1 MSLFKRSVATEITS
15 HAGVVMS
22 TLMVVWL
29 SVLLVRLLG
38 KAAEGEIGSN
48 LVLGVAAFS
57 SVTALPTILTVT
69 LFIAVLVTVSRSYR
83 ENEMV
88 VWFTS
93 GISLTTWLKPV
104 LWVALPICILIALLT
119 TQISPWAYAQIE
131 EYTQRFEQRSDIFK
145 IATGQFIETQ
155 NGSRVFFIEQ
165 DESQQSGLGNVFA
178 RIDDSDGWTSTITA
192 DHADYRV
199 DEEGRRF
206 IDLGPGNRYDMRNN
220 SPEFR
225 VTHFD
230 SFTIQIK
237 GAEVGSDEAIRQAV
251 LSRLKARPMMD
262 LISDGQAKS
271 DGQVMWRIS
280 MPIAALN
287 LALLAIPLGA
297 VNPRVGRSVNLV
309 IAGLIA
315 LLYMNL
321 LNLMRSWIANDTVGF
336 FEGTLGLNLFAS
348 ILCIYFFWLQ
358 IRVKKSKPPLTDSVA
373 LIN

>member
-1 MSLFKRSVATEITS
+1 MSLFKRSVVAEITS

-38 KAAEGEIGSN
+38 QAAEGTIGSD
-48 LVLGVAAFS
+48 LVLGIAAFS

-69 LFIAVLVTVSRSYR
+69 LFIAVIVTVSRSYR

-93 GISLTTWLKPV
+93 GISLITWLRPV
-104 LWVALPICILIALLT
+104 LRVSLPICALIAILT
-119 TQISPWAYAQIE
+119 VQVSPWAYAKIE
-131 EYTQRFEQRSDIFK
+131 EYRQRFEQRSDIFK

-155 NGSRVFFIEQ
+155 GGNRVFFIEP
-165 DESQQSGLGNVFA
+165 DETQKSGLGDVFV
-178 RIDDSDGWTSTITA
+178 RVNEGEGWISTLTS

-206 IDLGPGNRYDMRNN
+206 IDLGPGTRYDMRNE
-220 SPEFR
+220 STEFR
-225 VTHFD
+225 MTRFE
-230 SFTIQIK
+230 SFTMQIK
-237 GAEVGSDEAIRQAV
+237 GAGAGSDDAIRQVFLA
-251 LSRLKARPMMD
+251 RLKARPMLD
-262 LISDGQAKS
+262 LISDGQARS
-271 DGQVMWRIS
+271 NGQIMWRIS

-297 VNPRVGRSVNLV
+297 VNPRMGRSINLI
-309 IAGLIA
+309 IAGLVA

-321 LNLMRSWIANDTVGF
+321 LNLMRSWIADGTVGF
-336 FEGTLGLNLFAS
+336 VEGTVGLNLLAT
-348 ILCIYFFWLQ
+348 ILCVYFFWRQ
-358 IRVKKSKPPLTDSVA
+358 IRVKKPKPPLSQSTIA
-373 LIN
+373 AN

>member
-1 MSLFKRSVATEITS
+1 
-15 HAGVVMS
+15 MS

-38 KAAEGEIGSN
+38 KAAEGSIGSD
-48 LVLGVAAFS
+48 LVLAIAAFS

-69 LFIAVLVTVSRSYR
+69 LFIAVIVTVSRSYR

-93 GISLTTWLKPV
+93 GISLMTWLNPV
-104 LWVALPICILIALLT
+104 LRVALPICALIALLT
-119 TQISPWAYAQIE
+119 IQISPWAYAEIE
-131 EYTQRFEQRSDIFK
+131 ENEQRFEQRSDIFK

-155 NGSRVFFIEQ
+155 SGERVFFIQQ
-165 DESQQSGLGNVFA
+165 DEEQESGLGRVFA
-178 RIDDSDGWTSTITA
+178 RISEGDDWTSTITS

-199 DEEGRRF
+199 DVEGRRY

-220 SPEFR
+220 STEFR
-225 VTHFD
+225 MTYFD
-230 SFTIQIK
+230 SFTMQIK
-237 GAEVGSDEAIRQAV
+237 GADASSEELIRQAV
-251 LSRLKARPMMD
+251 QSRLKARSMMA
-262 LISDGQAKS
+262 LISDREPKSNGQI
-271 DGQVMWRIS
+271 MWRIS

-297 VNPRVGRSVNLV
+297 VNPRVGRSLNLI

-321 LNLMRSWIANDTVGF
+321 LNLMRSWIGNGTIGF
-336 FEGTLGLNLFAS
+336 IEGTIGLNLIATL
-348 ILCIYFFWLQ
+348 LCVYFFWLQ
-358 IRVKKSKPPLTDSVA
+358 IKVKKPKPPLTQNDTVV
-373 LIN
+373 N

>member
-1 MSLFKRSVATEITS
+1 MSLFKRSVVAEITS

-38 KAAEGEIGSN
+38 QAAEGTIGSD
-48 LVLGVAAFS
+48 LVLGIAAFS

-69 LFIAVLVTVSRSYR
+69 LFIAVIVTVSRSYR

-93 GISLTTWLKPV
+93 GISLITWLRPV
-104 LWVALPICILIALLT
+104 LRVSLPICALIAILT
-119 TQISPWAYAQIE
+119 VQVSPWAYAKIE
-131 EYTQRFEQRSDIFK
+131 EYRQRFEQRSDIFK

-155 NGSRVFFIEQ
+155 GGNRVFFIEP
-165 DESQQSGLGNVFA
+165 DETQKSGLGDVFV
-178 RIDDSDGWTSTITA
+178 RVNEGEGWISTLTS

-206 IDLGPGNRYDMRNN
+206 IDLGPGTRYDMRNE
-220 SPEFR
+220 STEFR
-225 VTHFD
+225 MTRFE
-230 SFTIQIK
+230 SFTMQIK
-237 GAEVGSDEAIRQAV
+237 GAGAGSDDAIRQAV
-251 LSRLKARPMMD
+251 LARLKARPMLD
-262 LISDGQAKS
+262 LISDGQARS
-271 DGQVMWRIS
+271 NGQIMWRIS

-297 VNPRVGRSVNLV
+297 VNPRMGRSINLI
-309 IAGLIA
+309 IAGLVA

-321 LNLMRSWIANDTVGF
+321 LNLMRSWIADGTVGF
-336 FEGTLGLNLFAS
+336 VEGTVGLNLLAT
-348 ILCIYFFWLQ
+348 ILCVYFFWRQ
-358 IRVKKSKPPLTDSVA
+358 IRVKKPKPPLSQSTIA
-373 LIN
+373 AN

>member
-1 MSLFKRSVATEITS
+1 
-15 HAGVVMS
+15 MS

-38 KAAEGEIGSN
+38 QAAEGVIGSD
-48 LVLGVAAFS
+48 LVLGIAAFS

-93 GISLTTWLKPV
+93 GISLKTWLKPV
-104 LWVALPICILIALLT
+104 LRVALPICALIALLT
-119 TQISPWAYAQIE
+119 IQVSPWAYAQIE
-131 EYTQRFEQRSDIFK
+131 ENRQRFEQRSDIFK

-155 NGSRVFFIEQ
+155 GDTRVFFIEQ
-165 DESQQSGLGNVFA
+165 DEDQESGLGKVFA
-178 RIDDSDGWTSTITA
+178 RIIEDNGWRSTITSE
-192 DHADYRV
+192 HADYRV

-206 IDLGPGNRYDMRNN
+206 IDLGPGNRYDMRND
-220 SPEFR
+220 STEFR
-225 VTHFD
+225 ITHFD
-230 SFTIQIK
+230 SFTMQIK
-237 GAEVGSDEAIRQAV
+237 KAGAGSEESIREAV

-262 LISDGQAKS
+262 LINDAEPKSYGQI
-271 DGQVMWRIS
+271 MWRVS

-297 VNPRVGRSVNLV
+297 VNPRAGRSLNLI

-321 LNLMRSWIANDTVGF
+321 LNLVRSWIASDTLGF
-336 FEGTLGLNLFAS
+336 LEGTVGLNLLATM
-348 ILCIYFFWLQ
+348 LCVYFFWIQ
-358 IRVKKSKPPLTDSVA
+358 IRVKKPKAPLTEGAV
-373 LIN
+373 LENQ

>member
-1 MSLFKRSVATEITS
+1 MSLFKRSVVTEITS

-38 KAAEGEIGSN
+38 KAAEGSIGSD
-48 LVLGVAAFS
+48 LVLAIAAFS

-69 LFIAVLVTVSRSYR
+69 LFIAVIVTVSRSYR

-93 GISLTTWLKPV
+93 GISLMTWLNPV
-104 LWVALPICILIALLT
+104 LRVALPICALIALLT
-119 TQISPWAYAQIE
+119 IQISPWAYAEIE
-131 EYTQRFEQRSDIFK
+131 ENEQRFEQRSDIFK

-155 NGSRVFFIEQ
+155 SGERVFFIQQ
-165 DESQQSGLGNVFA
+165 DEEQESGLGRVFA
-178 RIDDSDGWTSTITA
+178 RISEGDDWTSTITS

-199 DEEGRRF
+199 DVEGRRY

-220 SPEFR
+220 STEFR
-225 VTHFD
+225 MTYFD
-230 SFTIQIK
+230 SFTMQIK
-237 GAEVGSDEAIRQAV
+237 GADASSEELIRQAV
-251 LSRLKARPMMD
+251 QSRLKARSMMA
-262 LISDGQAKS
+262 LISDREPKSNGQI
-271 DGQVMWRIS
+271 MWRIS

-297 VNPRVGRSVNLV
+297 VNPRVGRSLNLI

-321 LNLMRSWIANDTVGF
+321 LNLMRSWIGNGTIGF
-336 FEGTLGLNLFAS
+336 IEGTIGLNLIATL
-348 ILCIYFFWLQ
+348 LCVYFFWLQ
-358 IRVKKSKPPLTDSVA
+358 TKVKKPKPPLTQNDTVV
-373 LIN
+373 N

>member
-1 MSLFKRSVATEITS
+1 MSLFKRSVVAEITS

-38 KAAEGEIGSN
+38 QAAEGLISSD
-48 LVLGVAAFS
+48 LVLGIAAFS
-57 SVTALPTILTVT
+57 SITALPTILTVT

-83 ENEMV
+83 ENEMI

-93 GISLTTWLKPV
+93 GISLITWLKPV
-104 LWVALPICILIALLT
+104 LRVALPICALIALLT
-119 TQISPWAYAQIE
+119 IQVSPWAYAEIE
-131 EYTQRFEQRSDIFK
+131 ENRQRFEQRSDIFK

-155 NGSRVFFIEQ
+155 SGQRVFFIEQ
-165 DESQQSGLGNVFA
+165 DESQDSGLGRVFA
-178 RIDDSDGWTSTITA
+178 RVNQGDGWISTITS

-199 DEEGRRF
+199 DEEGRRY

-220 SPEFR
+220 STEFR
-225 VTHFD
+225 MTHFD
-230 SFTIQIK
+230 SFTMQIY
-237 GAEVGSDEAIRQAV
+237 GADAGSEEAIRTAV
-251 LSRLKARPMMD
+251 QSRLKARTMTS
-262 LISDGQAKS
+262 LIADNAPKS
-271 DGQVMWRIS
+271 DGQIMWRIS

-297 VNPRVGRSVNLV
+297 INPRAGRSINLV

-321 LNLMRSWIANDTVGF
+321 LNLMRSWIGNGTVGF
-336 FEGTLGLNLFAS
+336 LEGTIGLNLIVS
-348 ILCIYFFWLQ
+348 LLCIFFFWWQ
-358 IRVKKSKPPLTDSVA
+358 IRVKKPKPPLHTSEMA
-373 LIN
+373 AS

>member
-1 MSLFKRSVATEITS
+1 MSLFKRSVVAEITS

-38 KAAEGEIGSN
+38 QAAEGLIGSD
-48 LVLGVAAFS
+48 LVLGIAAFS
-57 SVTALPTILTVT
+57 SITALPTILTVT

-83 ENEMV
+83 ENEMI

-93 GISLTTWLKPV
+93 GISLITWLKPV
-104 LWVALPICILIALLT
+104 LRVALPICALIALLT
-119 TQISPWAYAQIE
+119 IQVSPWAYAEIE
-131 EYTQRFEQRSDIFK
+131 ENRQRFEQRSDIFK

-155 NGSRVFFIEQ
+155 SGQRVFFIEQ
-165 DESQQSGLGNVFA
+165 DESQDSGLGRVFA
-178 RIDDSDGWTSTITA
+178 RVNQGDGWISTITS

-199 DEEGRRF
+199 DEEGRRY

-220 SPEFR
+220 STEFR
-225 VTHFD
+225 MTRFD
-230 SFTIQIK
+230 SFTMQIY
-237 GAEVGSDEAIRQAV
+237 GADAGSEEAIRTAV
-251 LSRLKARPMMD
+251 QSRLKARTMTS
-262 LISDGQAKS
+262 LIADNAPKS
-271 DGQVMWRIS
+271 DGQIMWRIS

-297 VNPRVGRSVNLV
+297 INPRAGRSINLV

-321 LNLMRSWIANDTVGF
+321 LNLMRSWIGNGTVGF
-336 FEGTLGLNLFAS
+336 LEGTIGLNLIVS
-348 ILCIYFFWLQ
+348 LLCVFFFWWQ
-358 IRVKKSKPPLTDSVA
+358 IRVKKPKPPLHASEMA
-373 LIN
+373 AN

>member
-1 MSLFKRSVATEITS
+1 MSLFKRSVVTEITS

-38 KAAEGEIGSN
+38 QAAEGLIGAE
-48 LVLGVAAFS
+48 LVLGIAAFS

-69 LFIAVLVTVSRSYR
+69 LFIAVIVTVSRSYR

-93 GISLTTWLKPV
+93 GISLMTWLKPV
-104 LWVALPICILIALLT
+104 LRIALPICALIALLT
-119 TQISPWAYAQIE
+119 IQISPWAYAEIE
-131 EYTQRFEQRSDIFK
+131 ENRQRFEQRSDIFK

-155 NGSRVFFIEQ
+155 NGERVFFIQQDDEQ
-165 DESQQSGLGNVFA
+165 ASGLGRVFL
-178 RIDDSDGWTSTITA
+178 RVSEDDGWTSTITS

-199 DEEGRRF
+199 DAEGRRY
-206 IDLGPGNRYDMRNN
+206 IDLGPGNRHDMRNN
-220 SPEFR
+220 STEFR
-225 VTHFD
+225 VTRFD

-237 GAEVGSDEAIRQAV
+237 GADAGSEDAIRQAV
-251 LSRLKARPMMD
+251 QSRLKARPMLS
-262 LISDGQAKS
+262 LINDGEPKS
-271 DGQVMWRIS
+271 DGQIMWRIS

-297 VNPRVGRSVNLV
+297 VNPRAGRSINLV

-321 LNLMRSWIANDTVGF
+321 LNLMRSWIGNGTIGF
-336 FEGTLGLNLFAS
+336 FEGTIGLNLLATL
-348 ILCIYFFWLQ
+348 LCVYFFWLQ
-358 IRVKKSKPPLTDSVA
+358 IRIKKPKPPLEKKE
-373 LIN
+373 IGFN